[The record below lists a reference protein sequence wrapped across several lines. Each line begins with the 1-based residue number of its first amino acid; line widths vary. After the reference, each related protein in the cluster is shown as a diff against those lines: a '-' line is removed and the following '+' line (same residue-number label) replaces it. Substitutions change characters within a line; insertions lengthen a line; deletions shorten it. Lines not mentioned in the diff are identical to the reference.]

1 MKIAYKKWSILNDSP
16 FWSMIDSRKRGN
28 SFIKKH
34 FLADSTLSRAFSSVQ
49 QTSNMSMECNYNYRF
64 KHRTQSLLVHLD
76 CLSFERLKEKNLYL
90 ISQEVIYAGL
100 YIQSK
105 YVGRPKFNVAPVA
118 VPLTIVQL
126 SLQSLFVPFTR
137 QWQNNNSMP
146 EVTKETSRLTE

>member
-1 MKIAYKKWSILNDSP
+1 
-16 FWSMIDSRKRGN
+16 MIDSRKRGN

-34 FLADSTLSRAFSSVQ
+34 FLADSTLSRAFLSVQ

-64 KHRTQSLLVHLD
+64 KHRTQSLLLHLD

-100 YIQSK
+100 YIRSK

-118 VPLTIVQL
+118 VLLLPSFNCRCNRSSCHLPVNDKITTVCRKSQKKL
-126 SLQSLFVPFTR
+126 LD
-137 QWQNNNSMP
+137 
-146 EVTKETSRLTE
+146 